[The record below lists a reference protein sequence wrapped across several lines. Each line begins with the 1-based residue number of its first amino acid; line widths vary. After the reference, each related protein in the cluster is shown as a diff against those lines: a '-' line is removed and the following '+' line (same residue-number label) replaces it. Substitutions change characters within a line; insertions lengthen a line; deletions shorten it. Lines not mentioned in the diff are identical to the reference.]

1 MKRRSRHR
9 TSNVLDN
16 LRHDLKHDVR
26 RLLRSPAFTLV
37 SVLSLAFGIAGAT
50 AFFSVVNATLF
61 RPAPHVQR
69 PEELVAIYTSDSTIE
84 HGPLSYPDVADIR
97 RQADTLEDVAAKGW
111 VDLSV
116 GPPGHERQLKVSR
129 CRRIISTCSA

>member
-1 MKRRSRHR
+1 MRRRSSWHR

-16 LRHDLKHDVR
+16 LRHDLKHDAR
-26 RLLRSPAFTLV
+26 RLVRSPAFTLV

-69 PEELVAIYTSDSTIE
+69 PEELVAIYADSQPTLYLLPSRVLPIE
-84 HGPLSYPDVADIR
+84 NTHHDPRPITGGMPFEFAALLR
-97 RQADTLEDVAAKGW
+97 RFRAE
-111 VDLSV
+111 
-116 GPPGHERQLKVSR
+116 
-129 CRRIISTCSA
+129 